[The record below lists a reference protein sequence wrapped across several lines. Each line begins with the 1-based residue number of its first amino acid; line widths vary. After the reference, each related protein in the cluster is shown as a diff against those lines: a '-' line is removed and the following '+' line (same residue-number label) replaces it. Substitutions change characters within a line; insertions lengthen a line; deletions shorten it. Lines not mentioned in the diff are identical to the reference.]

1 VDVLFQIW
9 NDPGMQLSDLRIF
22 LRVLDSGSLS
32 GAARATGLPKSSIS
46 RALNRLE
53 TDVGAALLDRSGR
66 RVKVTDAGSALQ
78 PHAVS
83 LLSAAEEAQVSID
96 STAGLLRGTLK
107 VNAPF
112 ALAAILLSPMLAD
125 FLKRYP
131 DLDLVLEV
139 DNRKV
144 DLAAEEVDVAL
155 RIGPL
160 PSSELVARHL
170 TDMALW
176 TCASPAY
183 LVAHGTPHEPSQL
196 SAHRLLSRINQPARW
211 RYTSAKG
218 EHIEV
223 SVPPRT
229 VIPDVA
235 ALLPI
240 LVGGC
245 GIGRLPDFLAAP
257 AIRDGSLSRLLPDH
271 ASDVVELHAVY
282 TNRKTLSTKAQVF
295 IDAVAGHLSELQRTW
310 K

>member
-1 VDVLFQIW
+1 MDRSFQIW
-9 NDPGMQLSDLRIF
+9 NDLDMELSDLRIF

-32 GAARATGLPKSSIS
+32 GAARSTGLPKSSIS

-53 TDVGAALLDRSGR
+53 SAVGAVLLDRSGR
-66 RVKVTDAGSALQ
+66 RLKLTDAGSALQ
-78 PHAVS
+78 PHAIS
-83 LLSAAEEAQVSID
+83 LLSAADEAQASID
-96 STAGLLRGTLK
+96 DTAGLLRGTLK

-112 ALAAILLSPMLAD
+112 ALAAVLLSPMLAD

-131 DLDLVLEV
+131 DLDLAMEV
-139 DNRKV
+139 DNRRV

-160 PSSELVARHL
+160 PNSELVARHL

-183 LVAHGTPHEPSQL
+183 LAAHGTPHDPSHL
-196 SAHRLLSRINQPARW
+196 SAHRLLSRTNQPTHW
-211 RYTSAKG
+211 RYTSPNG

-223 SVPPRT
+223 SVSPRT

-240 LVGGC
+240 LVAGC
-245 GIGRLPDFLAAP
+245 GIGRLPDFLAVP
-257 AIRDGSLSRLLPDH
+257 AIRNGSLSRLLS
-271 ASDVVELHAVY
+271 AYESDVVELHAVY
-282 TNRKTLSTKAQVF
+282 TNRKTLPTKARVF
-295 IDAVAGHLSELQRTW
+295 IDAVLDYLSELQRT
-310 K
+310 